1 MASRRKRK
9 SQDISEAVAPVDASV
24 DPAEE
29 TRRTECVARIEALQA
44 EVGEI
49 NAGASLSPRRTAR
62 PSRRRAPP
70 ARPAMAHMRPPSSA
84 RAVSAAAPARPLR
97 PCTTA
102 PRLPRLSFFRAGTH
116 TEFLNKCSLFEQEKH
131 NLLQQ
136 AEQNKQ
142 RQLDNITS
150 LFEYEVKAAEDIFQG
165 KLREQKERMAADW
178 SGKIKRAED
187 DRDGKAVTDVE
198 RIATRQ
204 LRSKSSKSDGH
215 GGHAPRKAGP
225 SGAISAS
232 YNRVLAEE
240 EVMKDMRAIHKDWK
254 LNASKYSA
262 SSHYEVRTLA
272 KNGQLFYKDLPPLE
286 KGHHVSVFSEA
297 SQEELHGIITGIN
310 ATEVFVKI
318 DGGAKTRLYLKNL
331 RNGRS
336 RISLRDVDH

>member
-24 DPAEE
+24 DAAEE

-49 NAGASLSPRRTAR
+49 NAGASLSPRRRRPPEPPPPAARTPGHGSHAPALLLCARRVRRRPRAPIAPLHHR
-62 PSRRRAPP
+62 PS
-70 ARPAMAHMRPPSSA
+70 
-84 RAVSAAAPARPLR
+84 AA
-97 PCTTA
+97 
-102 PRLPRLSFFRAGTH
+102 AGTH

-142 RQLDNITS
+142 RQLANITS

-215 GGHAPRKAGP
+215 GGHAPGRKAGP
-225 SGAISAS
+225 SGATSAS

>member
-9 SQDISEAVAPVDASV
+9 SQDISEAAAPVDASV
-24 DPAEE
+24 DAAEE

-49 NAGASLSPRRTAR
+49 NAGASLSPRRRRPPEPPPPAARTPGHGSHAPALLLCARRVRRRPRAPIAPLHHR
-62 PSRRRAPP
+62 PS
-70 ARPAMAHMRPPSSA
+70 
-84 RAVSAAAPARPLR
+84 AA
-97 PCTTA
+97 
-102 PRLPRLSFFRAGTH
+102 AGTH

-142 RQLDNITS
+142 RQLANITS

-204 LRSKSSKSDGH
+204 LSQRGAWSRLTARRPCHRRRQCRHFLLRFHNTITSPAAIEVTACSAIISIAQSVTAGV
-215 GGHAPRKAGP
+215 AASRKGSIA
-225 SGAISAS
+225 
-232 YNRVLAEE
+232 R
-240 EVMKDMRAIHKDWK
+240 RA
-254 LNASKYSA
+254 LYFC
-262 SSHYEVRTLA
+262 R
-272 KNGQLFYKDLPPLE
+272 LFL
-286 KGHHVSVFSEA
+286 
-297 SQEELHGIITGIN
+297 
-310 ATEVFVKI
+310 
-318 DGGAKTRLYLKNL
+318 
-331 RNGRS
+331 S
-336 RISLRDVDH
+336 RK